1 METSSDSEPI
11 TNEPIRGSIVVL
23 ALKLLVA
30 LLLFDLLYSGLYIGA
45 NIIFQLPFD
54 WHHHVSIILIFLQF
68 VKILTQ
74 VYLVLFLVITWAS
87 SSYLLT
93 KNHVIRLSGLMSTKE
108 DVFHFDNIRSISVTQ
123 SLFGKHFNYGDIT
136 LKTSASGGYQGDI
149 VLSGIHNPEKYKKLL
164 EQRF

>member
-1 METSSDSEPI
+1 MEASNDSEPI

-45 NIIFQLPFD
+45 NILFQLPFD
-54 WHHHVSIILIFLQF
+54 WHHHLSITLVILQF
-68 VKILTQ
+68 GKILLQ
-74 VYLVLFLVITWAS
+74 VYLVIFLVITWAS

-93 KNHVIRLSGLMSTKE
+93 KKHLIRLTGLLNTKE

-123 SLFGKHFNYGDIT
+123 SLFGKLFNYGDIT
-136 LKTSASGGYQGDI
+136 LKTSASGGYQADF